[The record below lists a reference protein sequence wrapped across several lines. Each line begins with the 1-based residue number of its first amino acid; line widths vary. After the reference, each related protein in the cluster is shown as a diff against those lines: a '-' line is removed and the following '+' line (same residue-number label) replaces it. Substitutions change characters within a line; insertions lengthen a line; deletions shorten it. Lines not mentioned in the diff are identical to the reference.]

1 MTRETDALRAPY
13 RPVRPV
19 GAADD
24 GPWPGLL
31 VGLESGERRVL
42 VDAKVLGREWKGW
55 DAPPHG
61 HVLAPIDVVRR
72 SDGHDVALP
81 VCTERVT
88 DLLAR
93 RAATGPPLMPGEA
106 VTLAVSVL
114 RGFAELRD
122 PSGVTGEWWLT
133 DAGRPVF
140 VTDAAPRSLRDASS
154 SLLAGVALGR
164 PHEAWDAASAAIMAE
179 RPSALELERA
189 EALLFHLAEPLAITT
204 AQAGPG
210 GARPLARYDVHDA
223 SAEESVDRRRPWDG
237 LLRHVDADLAD
248 LVSRATTRVWRRA
261 TSAGTSS
268 RRAPLLVAGAAAAAV
283 VGVGLLWPSGGD
295 DAATAEVPV
304 SSATATIEPEDAT
317 PTGSADP
324 VDAVGEVDTDLSRV
338 AGELLHRRLA
348 CRGEIDCLG
357 GVMVDPESSWAAGPI
372 DAPREQRAIA
382 LLDDFGGVAVLR
394 VDAVDGTAAQLVVI
408 ERRDDEWLLRD
419 VHDAAQQP

>member
-31 VGLESGERRVL
+31 VGLPSGERRVL
-42 VDAKVLGREWKGW
+42 VDAKVLGREWRGW
-55 DAPPHG
+55 DAAPHG
-61 HVLAPIDVVRR
+61 HVLSPVDVVRR

-81 VCTERVT
+81 VCSERIT

-93 RAATGPPLMPGEA
+93 RAANGPPLMPGES

-122 PSGVTGEWWLT
+122 PAAVTGEWWLT

-140 VTDAAPRSLRDASS
+140 VTDAAPRSLRDASL
-154 SLLAGVALGR
+154 SLLSGTAGR
-164 PHEAWDAASAAIMAE
+164 PHEAWDAASAAIAAE
-179 RPSALELERA
+179 RPSAIELERA
-189 EALLFHLAEPLAITT
+189 EARLFDVAEPLAITT
-204 AQAGPG
+204 APAGSG
-210 GARPLARYDVHDA
+210 GVRALARYDRHDEA
-223 SAEESVDRRRPWDG
+223 AEESVGRPRPWDG
-237 LLRHVDADLAD
+237 LLRHVDSDLAD

-261 TSAGTSS
+261 TSTRASS

-283 VGVGLLWPSGGD
+283 LGVGLFWPSGGD
-295 DAATAEVPV
+295 DAATAEVPAPA
-304 SSATATIEPEDAT
+304 ATATIAPEAAT

-324 VDAVGEVDTDLSRV
+324 ADAVGEVETDLSRV

-348 CRGEIDCLG
+348 CRGEIDCLAD
-357 GVMVDPESSWAAGPI
+357 VMVDPESSWAAGPV
-372 DAPREQRAIA
+372 DAPREERSIA

-394 VDAVDGTAAQLVVI
+394 VDAVDGAAAQLVVI